1 MRKVSSILIVL
12 LTFSL
17 AGAALAQLPATDP
30 RPPSLADSLQPQ
42 AAAVIPIRGEIN
54 DYSRDA
60 FIRRLTKARALGAK
74 VIIVQLDTPGGL
86 VTSALDISRT
96 IRGLR
101 DVRTIAFIDNKAYS
115 AGAMIALACDEV
127 IMVPNAVIGDC
138 APITI
143 NSTGDVV
150 GAAKAL
156 SPVLDDFRDSAHRNG
171 YDPQLVEAMVVVDP
185 VIYLVEN
192 DKGVRKAVGGDEYK
206 QITADGAWKLV
217 PGIAQPIDGPKTLL
231 TVSTNTALMLGLAK
245 QEAGSVAAVASLRNL
260 NIISTLDT
268 GVGETII
275 DVLNSG
281 VARFILLSVFLT
293 CLYAALHAPGHGLAE
308 VLAVLCLATL
318 VGIPLLTG
326 YAQWWEIIAIL
337 IGIGLLALEVF
348 VIPGFGVTGFV
359 GIGLILI
366 GFLMTFVAPEP
377 GRSPVSIPKLN
388 MSWQGLQ
395 QGLSVTLAGLVCSV
409 LLCMWLRRYLP
420 KMPYFKGLI
429 LNTSVGAS
437 SGAMVGSLTN
447 IDPLSVGPA
456 VGSRCKAVTD
466 LRPGGSAEFID
477 SAGGSHIVAVV
488 SDAGFVTLGTPLV
501 VREAAGN
508 RVVVRPAEV

>member
-1 MRKVSSILIVL
+1 MRKVTVILIGL
-12 LTFSL
+12 LTL
-17 AGAALAQLPATDP
+17 ARTALAELPATDAK
-30 RPPSLADSLQPQ
+30 PPSLADSLQPQ
-42 AAAVIPIRGEIN
+42 PAAVIPIRDEIN

-60 FIRRLTKARALGAK
+60 FLRRLNKARALGAK
-74 VIIVQLDTPGGL
+74 VIIIQLDTPGGL

-101 DVRTIAFIDNKAYS
+101 DLKTIAFIDNKAYS

-143 NSTGDVV
+143 SHTGDVV

-156 SPVLDDFRDSAHRNG
+156 SPVLDDFRDSAARNG
-171 YDPQLVEAMVVVDP
+171 YDPLLVEAMVRVEPVV
-185 VIYLVEN
+185 YLLEN
-192 DKGVRKAVGGDEYK
+192 DKGVRKVVDAADYK
-206 QITADGAWKLV
+206 KLTADGTWKIV
-217 PGIAQPIDGPKTLL
+217 PGIPQPIDGADTLL

-245 QEAGSVAAVASLRNL
+245 QEAGSAQAVASLRNL
-260 NIISTLDT
+260 NIIATLDT

-281 VARFILLSVFLT
+281 IARFILLSIFLT

-308 VLAVLCLATL
+308 VLAVLCLAAL

-337 IGIGLLALEVF
+337 VGIGLLALEVF
-348 VIPGFGVTGFV
+348 VIPGFGVTGFA

-366 GFLMTFVAPEP
+366 GFIMTFVAPEP
-377 GRSPVSIPKLN
+377 GRSPIAIPKLA
-388 MSWQGLQ
+388 MSWQGLE
-395 QGLSVTLAGLVCSV
+395 QGLAVTLGGLLCSV
-409 LLCMWLRRYLP
+409 LLCIWLRRYLP
-420 KMPYFKGLI
+420 RLPYFKGLI
-429 LNTSVGAS
+429 LNTSVGSTAS
-437 SGAMVGSLTN
+437 AMVGSLTN
-447 IDPLSVGPA
+447 IDPMSLGPA
-456 VGSRCKAVTD
+456 VGSKGKAVTD
-466 LRPGGSAEFID
+466 LHPGGSAEFID
-477 SAGGSHIVAVV
+477 PAGGSHIVAVI
-488 SDAGFVTLGTPLV
+488 SDAGFVTRGTALV

-508 RVVVRPAEV
+508 RVVVRPAEA

>member
-1 MRKVSSILIVL
+1 MRKLSIILIGL
-12 LTFSL
+12 MTL
-17 AGAALAQLPATDP
+17 ASAAVAQLPAAIAQPT
-30 RPPSLADSLQPQ
+30 SLADTLAAQP
-42 AAAVIPIRGEIN
+42 AAVIPIRGEIN

-60 FIRRLTKARALGAK
+60 FMRRLTKARALGAK
-74 VIIVQLDTPGGL
+74 VIIIQLDTPGGL

-101 DVRTIAFIDNKAYS
+101 DLRTIAFIDNKAYS

-143 NSTGDVV
+143 NHTGDVV

-156 SPVLDDFRDSAHRNG
+156 SPVLDDFRDSAARNG
-171 YDPQLVEAMVVVDP
+171 YDPMLVEAMVRVEP
-185 VIYLVEN
+185 VIYLIVNET
-192 DKGVRKAVGGDEYK
+192 GVHKAVDAEEYK
-206 QITADGAWKLV
+206 RLTADGAWKAV
-217 PGIAQPIDGPKTLL
+217 PGIQQPIDRADTLL
-231 TVSTNTALMLGLAK
+231 TVSTNTALLLGLAK
-245 QEAGSVAAVASLRNL
+245 QEAASVAGVASARNL
-260 NIISTLDT
+260 NVIATLDT

-281 VARFILLSVFLT
+281 IARFLLLSIFLT

-308 VLAVLCLATL
+308 VLAVLCLAAL

-337 IGIGLLALEVF
+337 VGIGLLALEVF
-348 VIPGFGVTGFV
+348 VIPGFGVTGFT

-377 GRSPVSIPKLN
+377 GRSPVSIPRFE
-388 MSWQGLQ
+388 MSWSGLRE
-395 QGLSVTLAGLVCSV
+395 GLTVTLAGLVCSV

-420 KMPYFKGLI
+420 RLPYFKGLI
-429 LNTSVGAS
+429 LNTSVGSTA
-437 SGAMVGSLTN
+437 GAMVGSLTN
-447 IDPLSVGPA
+447 IDPLSLGPA
-456 VGSRCKAVTD
+456 KGSRGKAVTD
-466 LRPGGSAEFID
+466 LKPGGSAEFLD
-477 SAGGSHIVAVV
+477 AAGGSHIVAVV
-488 SDAGFVTLGTPLV
+488 SDAGFITRGTPLV

-508 RVVVRPAEV
+508 RVVVRPSEA

>member
-1 MRKVSSILIVL
+1 MRKVTVILIGL
-12 LTFSL
+12 LIF
-17 AGAALAQLPATDP
+17 AGAALAELPATNP
-30 RPPSLADSLQPQ
+30 RPPSLADTLQSQP
-42 AAAVIPIRGEIN
+42 AAVIPIRGEIN

-60 FIRRLTKARALGAK
+60 FLRRLSKARALGAK
-74 VIIVQLDTPGGL
+74 VIIIQLDTPGGL

-101 DVRTIAFIDNKAYS
+101 DLRTIAFVDNKAYS

-143 NSTGDVV
+143 NHTGDVV

-156 SPVLDDFRDSAHRNG
+156 SPVLDDFRDSAQRNG
-171 YDPQLVEAMVVVDP
+171 YDPMLVEAMVRVEP

-192 DKGVRKAVGGDEYK
+192 DAGLRKAVGADEYK
-206 QITADGAWKLV
+206 KLTADGAWKAV
-217 PGIAQPIDGPKTLL
+217 SGIPQPIDGPDTLL
-231 TVSTNTALMLGLAK
+231 TVSTNTALLLGLAK
-245 QEAGSVAAVASLRNL
+245 QEAASVPSVASLRNL
-260 NIISTLDT
+260 NIIATLDP
-268 GVGETII
+268 GAGETII

-281 VARFILLSVFLT
+281 VARFILLSIFLT

-366 GFLMTFVAPEP
+366 GFIMTFVAPEP

-395 QGLSVTLAGLVCSV
+395 EGLAVTLAGLACSI

-420 KMPYFKGLI
+420 RLPYFKGLI
-429 LNTSVGAS
+429 LNTSVGSTAS
-437 SGAMVGSLTN
+437 AMVGSLTN
-447 IDPLSVGPA
+447 IDPMSVGPA
-456 VGSRCKAVTD
+456 VGSRGKAATD
-466 LRPGGSAEFID
+466 LKPGGSAEFVD
-477 SAGGSHIVAVV
+477 AAGGSHIVAVV
-488 SDAGFVTLGTPLV
+488 SDAGFVTRGTALV

-508 RVVVRPAEV
+508 RIVVRPAEA

>member
-1 MRKVSSILIVL
+1 MRKFSIILIGL
-12 LTFSL
+12 CTF
-17 AGAALAQLPATDP
+17 AALALAELPLAESPATSATP
-30 RPPSLADSLQPQ
+30 HSLADNLLPQP
-42 AAAVIPIRGEIN
+42 AAVIPIRGEIN

-60 FIRRLTKARALGAK
+60 FMRRLSKARGLGAK

-96 IRGLR
+96 LRGLR
-101 DVRTIAFIDNKAYS
+101 DVRTIAFVDNKAYS

-143 NSTGDVV
+143 SSTGDVV

-156 SPVLDDFRDSAHRNG
+156 SPVLDDFRDSAQRNG
-171 YDPQLVEAMVVVDP
+171 YDVKVVEAMVRVEP

-192 DKGVRKAVGGDEYK
+192 DNGVRKGVDGDEYK
-206 QITADGAWKLV
+206 KLTADGAWKLV
-217 PGIAQPIDGPKTLL
+217 AGIHQPVDGPDTLL
-231 TVSTNTALMLGLAK
+231 TVSTNTALLLGLAK
-245 QEAGSVAAVASLRNL
+245 QEAGSVQAVAGMRNL
-260 NIISTLDT
+260 NVIATLDT
-268 GVGETII
+268 GVGETVI

-337 IGIGLLALEVF
+337 VGIGLLALEVF
-348 VIPGFGVTGFV
+348 VIPGFGVTGFA
-359 GIGLILI
+359 GISLILI

-377 GRSPVSIPKLN
+377 GRSPVSIPKLA
-388 MSWQGLQ
+388 MSWQGLRE
-395 QGLSVTLAGLVCSV
+395 GLTVTLA
-409 LLCMWLRRYLP
+409 
-420 KMPYFKGLI
+420 
-429 LNTSVGAS
+429 
-437 SGAMVGSLTN
+437 
-447 IDPLSVGPA
+447 
-456 VGSRCKAVTD
+456 
-466 LRPGGSAEFID
+466 
-477 SAGGSHIVAVV
+477 
-488 SDAGFVTLGTPLV
+488 
-501 VREAAGN
+501 
-508 RVVVRPAEV
+508 